1 MKTLII
7 ALICFLTLA
16 VSPVFAEDEFS
27 DAVQV
32 GDLIQVNVPGEETLN
47 RGFQVDKRGRITLP
61 EVGAVFVAGYDN
73 GTTTK
78 SGHRCTE
85 HDLPR
90 FINGYRIYQRAT
102 DSNFS
107 TRLC

>member
-16 VSPVFAEDEFS
+16 VSPVYAEDEFS

-32 GDLIQVNVPGEETLN
+32 GDLIQVNVPGEESLN

-73 GTTTK
+73 EQLQKVVIDALSTTY
-78 SGHRCTE
+78 R
-85 HDLPR
+85 DL
-90 FINGYRIYQRAT
+90 
-102 DSNFS
+102 S
-107 TRLC
+107 